1 MADSRLQNS
10 IWQAWGWYHSS
21 FLNTGYL
28 FFLPLFSYK
37 FYITAQE
44 GLFIGCISSVSWG
57 GIGLFLLRQENK
69 KKGHFVSMNPWGLCL
84 IPVLTFQLTFDVV
97 RRWCHSWK
105 PIGSPQIKWRQLFWC
120 LLLMGNGEKQAYSA
134 KTLVLSSLLSEMF
147 VVEKLSCWFS
157 QHNGFRSIE
166 FFTLKTF
173 I

>member
-1 MADSRLQNS
+1 MATFIFKYRLLVLP
-10 IWQAWGWYHSS
+10 SS
-21 FLNTGYL
+21 F
-28 FFLPLFSYK
+28 FLQILHHGSRGVVHWLHLLCFLRGNRPFSPK
-37 FYITAQE
+37 AGKQ
-44 GLFIGCISSVSWG
+44 
-57 GIGLFLLRQENK
+57 